1 MQLSI
6 ANQGYLVYLTFGI
19 LIAVTPFVL
28 IELPISIS
36 DYNQAFYDVFETA
49 PDGAWIVS
57 IRTCDY
63 FKTEGGLRG
72 VNEAWHKHVLYD
84 KGLRLFIVNVGVGHG
99 QEQLPSYHFSF
110 YEDFFGVPLNEAP
123 IYGTQIVYL
132 GYIPI
137 PQENAYTSLRDNIFA
152 LKTTDYWGTS
162 LSSLPMF
169 NDEYTI
175 NSWREAYAITE
186 IQEIEIAMFP
196 DVKKVAI
203 YDDSWLSYGSAF
215 FSTGQIDGFIGGMRG
230 GAEYEKLTGYL
241 GANTLV
247 MIQSFFSAG
256 YVVIL
261 VIAGSLL
268 YFVRRGRGAS

>member
-1 MQLSI
+1 
-6 ANQGYLVYLTFGI
+6 
-19 LIAVTPFVL
+19 
-28 IELPISIS
+28 
-36 DYNQAFYDVFETA
+36 
-49 PDGAWIVS
+49 
-57 IRTCDY
+57 
-63 FKTEGGLRG
+63 
-72 VNEAWHKHVLYD
+72 
-84 KGLRLFIVNVGVGHG
+84 
-99 QEQLPSYHFSF
+99 
-110 YEDFFGVPLNEAP
+110 
-123 IYGTQIVYL
+123 
-132 GYIPI
+132 
-137 PQENAYTSLRDNIFA
+137 
-152 LKTTDYWGTS
+152 
-162 LSSLPMF
+162 MF

-268 YFVRRGRGAS
+268 YLVRRGRGAS